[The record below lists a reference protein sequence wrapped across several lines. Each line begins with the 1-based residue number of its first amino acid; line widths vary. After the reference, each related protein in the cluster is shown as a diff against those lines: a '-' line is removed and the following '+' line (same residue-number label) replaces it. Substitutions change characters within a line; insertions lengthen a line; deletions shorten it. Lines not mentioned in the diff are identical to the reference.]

1 MPRMPALPSRSN
13 AFTPPPSSG
22 QTGIMP
28 DLYRLSVGPVNAD
41 YYQQQFNRFE
51 ALGKVIPTWN
61 HGAAFF
67 TLTWLLMRKLWRPAG
82 IYAGLL
88 GALLLLWWL
97 GLHGRVPLQLEVTVC
112 LLTILLLCAV
122 PGFMGN
128 GLYYQ
133 HVRNQTLKTLTRA
146 SSIGQARAQ
155 LAQQA
160 ITKERFQLA
169 TAIQVLAML
178 AVAAVLYYALDA
190 APQRPAND
198 APSGPPDL
206 VIPSASPLPPLEPVA
221 FTPDQPLPQ
230 PALPEPITPAIEAAP
245 AQDSAASSTL
255 ALAPS
260 VPVTAQPSTAA
271 SPPAP
276 AAVSAAAITP
286 APVAATPEP
295 VAPSPAKKLAAPPP
309 AAKPQ
314 PKPAAKPTPKPAPPP
329 AASGQLIAG
338 KYYLNAGVYAQTANV
353 DKAVKSLQA
362 AKLNAVRQTVSSN
375 KGELTRLRIGP
386 FDTRQQ
392 AEQAAIKAKRLRIDS
407 SVFQQPKK

>member
-1 MPRMPALPSRSN
+1 
-13 AFTPPPSSG
+13 
-22 QTGIMP
+22 MP

-112 LLTILLLCAV
+112 LLAVLLLCAV

-169 TAIQVLAML
+169 VAIQSLAML
-178 AVAAVLYYALDA
+178 AVAAVLYFTLDA
-190 APQRPAND
+190 AAQRPAG
-198 APSGPPDL
+198 ATHSGPPDL

-221 FTPDQPLPQ
+221 FTPEQPLPQ
-230 PALPEPITPAIEAAP
+230 PALPQPALPQAAASAIETAP
-245 AQDSAASSTL
+245 AQDNAPAAL

-260 VPVTAQPSTAA
+260 VSVAEQPSTAA
-271 SPPAP
+271 APPAP
-276 AAVSAAAITP
+276 AAAAAAITP
-286 APVAATPEP
+286 APVAAAPEP
-295 VAPSPAKKLAAPPP
+295 AAPSPAKKLAAPPP
-309 AAKPQ
+309 AAKPL

-329 AASGQLIAG
+329 VASGQLIAG